1 MLELVTFVQLMP
13 YWYEG
18 FSQSV
23 VMESDLLL
31 REWGQIPQCC
41 KEADCQHAEKKSDS
55 SPMDA
60 CCGNIIKRP
69 FFYLKM

>member
-1 MLELVTFVQLMP
+1 MLKLVPFVQLMP
-13 YWYEG
+13 YWYDG

-41 KEADCQHAEKKSDS
+41 EEADCQHAGKKKVMA
-55 SPMDA
+55 PLWMLA
-60 CCGNIIKRP
+60 VVTQ
-69 FFYLKM
+69 